1 MTKRRSNSGREKD
14 GFTLIELLVVICIIA
29 ILTLAAVTSYSG
41 VQTQAS
47 VDFAADTLVS
57 TFREGQANARS
68 GKVVE
73 GEEGKSISQC
83 YVIKIVPGVA
93 DGAGMYT
100 RSTDYIAVSGDIVD
114 SCEIIADGD
123 GWRKSA
129 VFNDRIIFVGEDTD
143 EKIYYYKP
151 PFAQIYEADGGRL
164 RPVTS
169 KKVEFTVGVV
179 DFPQWNRTVVFDPT
193 SGTAKRI

>member
-1 MTKRRSNSGREKD
+1 MKKIRSNSEREKD

-93 DGAGMYT
+93 EGAGLFT
-100 RSTDYIAVSGDIVD
+100 TSTDYIAVSGDIVD
-114 SCEIIADGD
+114 SCELVSDTAGL
-123 GWRKSA
+123 RKSD
-129 VFNDRIIFVGEDTD
+129 VFNERIILVGEDSD
-143 EKIYYYKP
+143 ARVYYYKP
-151 PFAQIYEADGGRL
+151 PFAQIYEVDGGQL

-169 KKVEFTVGVV
+169 QKVEFTVGAV
-179 DFPQWNRTVVFDPT
+179 DLPQWNRTVVFDPT